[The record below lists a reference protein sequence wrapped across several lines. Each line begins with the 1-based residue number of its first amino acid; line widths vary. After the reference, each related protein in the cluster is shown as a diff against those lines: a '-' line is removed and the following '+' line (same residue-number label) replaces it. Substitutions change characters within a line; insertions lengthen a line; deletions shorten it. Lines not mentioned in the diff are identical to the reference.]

1 MDVGTPGNIDKGF
14 CLKCK
19 TPLVLELIDKIQILC
34 GECVRDIK
42 DIVANAKG
50 NPDLK
55 RMVLEPGQFRH
66 RLPDGSVKEL
76 RNLKRDAR
84 RK

>member
-1 MDVGTPGNIDKGF
+1 MEVGTPGNIDKGF

-19 TPLVLELIDKIQILC
+19 TPLVIELIDKIQILC
-34 GECVRDIK
+34 AECVMDIK
-42 DIVANAKG
+42 ELVRTADSRPG
-50 NPDLK
+50 LR
-55 RMVLEPGQFRH
+55 RMVLEPGQYRH